1 MSATTERLVP
11 VPAGELDRLQTH
23 AIAAMRAGGR
33 AWHAA
38 REAGSLE
45 GEALAKEAREN
56 ARAIVGGLQR
66 LGAHESDQAAAALA
80 HPIPFLK
87 LDTPSVRELLAGLEA
102 LLPVAE
108 RVDAERGRSLPE
120 VVGGSAG
127 LDLAEDLAQLIA
139 RLSLE
144 LYGPARSVTGGRE

>member
-1 MSATTERLVP
+1 MNTSTDRLIP

-23 AIAAMRAGGR
+23 AIAALRAAQHAELMARRAGEGTVESM
-33 AWHAA
+33 ADEAA
-38 REAGSLE
+38 
-45 GEALAKEAREN
+45 EN
-56 ARAIVGGLQR
+56 ARAIVGSLQR
-66 LGAHESDQAAAALA
+66 LGAHESEQAAAALA

-87 LDTPSVRELLAGLEA
+87 LDTPNVRELLAGLKA

-127 LDLAEDLAQLIA
+127 MDLAENLAQLIA

-144 LYGPARSVTGGRE
+144 LYGPAQSVTGGRE